1 MDGIVNIRSGLS
13 KLFGVIFLLL
23 MTSWS
28 SWMVLGYPMMS
39 ADTSLLFWPLSLLI
53 LFDGDCMVTTALFG
67 KSKMDE
73 EWWLLILGKSLESDP
88 VIE

>member
-13 KLFGVIFLLL
+13 KLFGVIFRLL
-23 MTSWS
+23 MISWS
-28 SWMVLGYPMMS
+28 SWKVLGYPMMS

-53 LFDGDCMVTTALFG
+53 LFDGDCMTTALFG